1 LTLDGQEKR
10 PCHFHRVSCI
20 HFSTIVVF
28 PKLSAALEE
37 CVMNGKDWEAIE
49 KIHQAYGEEK
59 KILGG
64 QLALE

>member
-1 LTLDGQEKR
+1 
-10 PCHFHRVSCI
+10 
-20 HFSTIVVF
+20 
-28 PKLSAALEE
+28 
-37 CVMNGKDWEAIE
+37 MNGKDWEAIE